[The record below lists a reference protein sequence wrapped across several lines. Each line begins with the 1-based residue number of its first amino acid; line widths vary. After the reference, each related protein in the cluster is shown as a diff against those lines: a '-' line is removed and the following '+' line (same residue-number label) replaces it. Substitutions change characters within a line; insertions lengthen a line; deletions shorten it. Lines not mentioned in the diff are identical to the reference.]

1 MRTAKCAKLMDTVS
15 VIESTG
21 LIVGR
26 VILIHTQSP
35 DWLVNTSMMIE
46 LHQEVESAILFI
58 LFGKINLHS
67 FWVSFIYMI
76 DTMVYGMLAILV

>member
-1 MRTAKCAKLMDTVS
+1 VRTAKCAKLMDTVS

-46 LHQEVESAILFI
+46 LHQEVESAVLFI
-58 LFGKINLHS
+58 LFGKINVQS
-67 FWVSFIYMI
+67 FWVA
-76 DTMVYGMLAILV
+76 LIL

>member
-1 MRTAKCAKLMDTVS
+1 MHTAKCAKLIDTVS

-35 DWLVNTSMMIE
+35 DWLVTGERKHDDRIASG
-46 LHQEVESAILFI
+46 S
-58 LFGKINLHS
+58 
-67 FWVSFIYMI
+67 
-76 DTMVYGMLAILV
+76 